1 MKRRLQHVVRLSS
14 NPEVLAFARRINA
27 IFLQQ
32 NLTELKEVD
41 GEWEAV
47 LIREGDSI
55 LAIVVFYRYEGMY
68 YLAICWVSQEHRG
81 AGLYRRLY
89 NWVVDYAVEKGAK
102 TIELDVHHG
111 NYGMVTISERNMEK
125 TFVRFKHKLVRTA

>member
-1 MKRRLQHVVRLSS
+1 MKRLQHVQRMSS
-14 NPEVLAFARRINA
+14 SPEVLAFARRINA

-47 LIREGDSI
+47 LIKEVDQI
-55 LAIVVFYRYEGMY
+55 LAIIVFYRHEGMY
-68 YLAICWVSQEHRG
+68 YLVICWVANEHRG
-81 AGLYRRLY
+81 QGLYERLY
-89 NWVVDYAVEKGAK
+89 NWLVKYALEKGAK
-102 TIELDVHHG
+102 TIELDVHHD
-111 NYGMVTISERNMEK
+111 NEGMVRISERNMEK

>member
-1 MKRRLQHVVRLSS
+1 MKRRLQHVQRLSS

-47 LIREGDSI
+47 LIREGESI
-55 LAIVVFYRYEGMY
+55 LAIIAFYRYEGMY
-68 YLAICWVSQEHRG
+68 YLAICWVSNEHRG
-81 AGLYRRLY
+81 AGLYKRLY
-89 NWVVDYAVEKGAK
+89 DWMVDYAIGKGAK
-102 TIELDVHHG
+102 TIELDVHHD
-111 NYGMVTISERNMEK
+111 NEQMVRISERHMEK

>member
-47 LIREGDSI
+47 LIRESESI

-68 YLAICWVSQEHRG
+68 YLAICWVAQEHRG
-81 AGLYRRLY
+81 SGLYKRLY
-89 NWVVDYAVEKGAK
+89 NWMVGYATEKGAK
-102 TIELDVHHG
+102 TIEHDVHHD
-111 NYGMVTISERNMEK
+111 NEGMVKISERNMEK
-125 TFVRFKHKLVRTA
+125 TFVRFKHKLVRSA

>member
-1 MKRRLQHVVRLSS
+1 MKRLQHVERLSS
-14 NPEVLAFARRINA
+14 NPEALAFVRRINA

-47 LIREGDSI
+47 LIREDDAI
-55 LAIVVFYRYEGMY
+55 LAVIAFYRYEGMY
-68 YLAICWVSQEHRG
+68 YLAICWVKEEYRR
-81 AGLYRRLY
+81 AGLYKRLY
-89 NWVVDYAVEKGAK
+89 RWVVKYALEKGAR
-102 TIELDVHHG
+102 TIELDVHHD
-111 NYGMVTISERNMEK
+111 NEGMVRISERNMEK

>member
-1 MKRRLQHVVRLSS
+1 MKRRVQHVQRLSS

-47 LIREGDSI
+47 VVREGSAI
-55 LAIVVFYRYEGMY
+55 LAIVAFYRYEAMY

-81 AGLYRRLY
+81 AGLYGRLY
-89 NWVVDYAVEKGAK
+89 DWMVDYALEKGAK
-102 TIELDVHHG
+102 TIEFDVHHD
-111 NYGMVTISERNMEK
+111 NKEMVQMSERHMEK